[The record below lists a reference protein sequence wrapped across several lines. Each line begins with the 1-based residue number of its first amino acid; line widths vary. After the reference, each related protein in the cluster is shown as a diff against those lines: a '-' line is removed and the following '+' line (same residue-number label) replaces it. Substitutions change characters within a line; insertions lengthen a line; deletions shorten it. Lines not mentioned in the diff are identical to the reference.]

1 MCDSPL
7 DHLKKHFMNIF
18 YSIIDKGALGT
29 HLLSF
34 YEISILP
41 FDKFDYL

>member
-18 YSIIDKGALGT
+18 YSIIDKGGT